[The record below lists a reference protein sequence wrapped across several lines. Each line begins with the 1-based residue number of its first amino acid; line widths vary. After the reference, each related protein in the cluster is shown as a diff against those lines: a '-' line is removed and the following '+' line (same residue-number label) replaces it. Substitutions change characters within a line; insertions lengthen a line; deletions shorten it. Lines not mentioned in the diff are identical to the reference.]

1 MEIPS
6 VVNDQI
12 VANSSAVNTEAVARV
27 QKLDSK
33 GRAYGTGKRKTSIAR
48 VWIKP
53 GHGKIIVNRKSQED
67 YFGRAVLRMRIGQ
80 PFASADRVDQYDV
93 FCTVRGGGLS
103 GQADAIRHGISKALD
118 AFEPELHSVL
128 RHGGFLTRD
137 DRKVERKKYG
147 HYKSR
152 RRFQFSKR

>member
-6 VVNDQI
+6 VVSDKITNNSIVND
-12 VANSSAVNTEAVARV
+12 TKARV

-33 GRAYGTGKRKTSIAR
+33 GRAYGTGKRKTSVAR

-53 GHGKIIVNRKSQED
+53 GHGKVIVNRKSQEE

-80 PFASADRVDQYDV
+80 PFTNTNRVDQYDV
-93 FCTVRGGGLS
+93 ICTVRGGGLS
-103 GQADAIRHGISKALD
+103 GQADAVRHGISKALD
-118 AFEPELHSVL
+118 AFEPELHTIL
-128 RHGGFLTRD
+128 RKGGFLTRD